1 MLILPKP
8 IMTLLIPFQPLF
20 RQPTWVKAQIL
31 FIGAILATG
40 KRTVT
45 AALRVMGL
53 SDEPHFS
60 NYHQVLN
67 RAVWS
72 PRRLSEML
80 LALLMK
86 YLDSNEAKPLVFG
99 IDETIERRWGPKIAK
114 RGIYRD
120 AVRSSKSHF
129 VKTSGLRWI
138 SLMWLTEIPW
148 AERIWALPFLTVLAP
163 SERYHEQVGRQHKK
177 ITDWARQMIFQLRRW
192 LPHRALVV
200 VADYSYAALEF
211 LHACQTMVNPVAII
225 TRLRLDAALYE
236 PAPPLSG
243 KVGRPRKKGKRLP
256 TLQAILDSRQT
267 KWQFVRVHW
276 YDGQM
281 QLMEITSQ
289 TAVWYHSGITP
300 VPIRWVLIRD
310 PQGEYET
317 IALLSTSLELDP
329 LQIVNWFVQRWQVEV
344 TFEEVRA
351 HLGMETQRQ
360 WSDKAIDRTTPILLG
375 VFSWITL
382 AAHLLVERAQL
393 SVRQAAWYVKE
404 RPTFSDT
411 LSAVRQQLWFPAAI
425 FSMSATEPDIVK
437 IPRSLFD
444 RLADTVCYST

>member
-1 MLILPKP
+1 MLILPKS
-8 IMTLLIPFQPLF
+8 IMTLLNPFKPLF
-20 RQPTWVKAQIL
+20 RQPTWIKAQIL

-53 SDEPHFS
+53 SDERHFS

-72 PRRLSEML
+72 PRRMSEIL
-80 LALLMK
+80 LGLLIK
-86 YLDSNEAKPLVFG
+86 YLDREDSKPVAFG
-99 IDETIERRWGPKIAK
+99 IDETIERRWGSKISK

-148 AERIWALPFLTVLAP
+148 AERIWALPFLTILAP
-163 SERYHEQVGRQHKK
+163 SQRYHEQAGRQHKK

-192 LPHRALVV
+192 LPHRTLVI
-200 VADYSYAALEF
+200 VADYSYSVLEF
-211 LHACQTMVNPVAII
+211 LHACQTMFNPVTVI
-225 TRLRLDAALYE
+225 TRLRLDAALYK
-236 PAPPLSG
+236 PAPPRTG
-243 KVGRPRKKGKRLP
+243 KPGRPRLKGKRLLSP
-256 TLQAILDSRQT
+256 QAVLDDSQT
-267 KWQFVRVHW
+267 KWQSVRVRW
-276 YDGQM
+276 YDGQTK
-281 QLMEITSQ
+281 LMETTSQ
-289 TAVWYHSGITP
+289 TAVWYHSGKKP

-317 IALLSTSLELDP
+317 ISLLSTSLELAP
-329 LQIVNWFVQRWQVEV
+329 LQIINWFVQRWQVEV

-351 HLGMETQRQ
+351 HLGVETQRQ
-360 WSDKAIDRTTPILLG
+360 WSDKAIERTTPILLG
-375 VFSWITL
+375 LFSWITL
-382 AAHLLVERAQL
+382 AAHLLVESAQL
-393 SVRQAAWYVKE
+393 PIRQAAWYVKK
-404 RPTFSDT
+404 RPTFSDA
-411 LSAVRQQLWFPAAI
+411 LSAVRQQLWFPATV
-425 FSMSATEPDIVK
+425 FSMSASEPDIVK

-444 RLADTVCYST
+444 RLVDTVCYST